1 MTFALFFGI
10 VPPIL
15 LLYYIW
21 TLDKVEQE
29 PIGLVLKTFFFGML
43 SVIPAVV
50 LEIFGGGLLIFIG
63 VPYDTWLYYAL
74 DCFLVV
80 AFAEEF
86 SKRMMARFSIWNNPE
101 FNYRFDAVLYLT
113 ASALGFAAAENIMYL
128 IDSDLGGVLG
138 RLIPVHTICGVFMGY
153 YLGFAKTAELDG
165 DREALKKWN
174 RLSLLVPM
182 LIHGFYDFTL
192 STGSMAMVLV
202 SLLMVVVLTFRAYR
216 SIRKVAAEDRP
227 L

>member
-50 LEIFGGGLLIFIG
+50 LEIFGGGLLSFIG

>member
-1 MTFALFFGI
+1 MEIALFFGI

-15 LLYYIW
+15 LLFYIW

-29 PIGLVLKTFFFGML
+29 PIGLVLKTFVFGML

-50 LEIFGGGLLIFIG
+50 MEIFGSAVLDFLG
-63 VPYDTWLYYAL
+63 VPYDTWLYYGL
-74 DCFLVV
+74 NCFLVV

-86 SKRMMARFSIWNNPE
+86 CKRMMARFSIWNNPE
-101 FNYRFDAVLYLT
+101 FNYRFDAVLYLV

-128 IDSDLGGVLG
+128 VDSGLGGVLG

-165 DREALKKWN
+165 DKAALKKWN

-182 LIHGFYDFTL
+182 LIHGFYDFSL
-192 STGSMAMVLV
+192 YTGSGTLVLL
-202 SLLMVVVLTFRAYR
+202 SLLMVIVLTIRAFL
-216 SIRKVAAEDRP
+216 SIKKVAREDRP